1 MYRGYPIA
9 VVAFLSTGLTI
20 GTSQYAFGEFAAPLR
35 EAFGWSQ
42 TALNLSLSLAV
53 VSGLVA
59 PFAGRALDRWGARPV
74 TVVSLLLVAAG
85 FLLRP
90 LITSLWHWYLF
101 SALVYA
107 GFPGATV
114 LPAGKLVG
122 LWFPATRGRVMG
134 AVTSGNNV
142 GGLTMPALAAALIA
156 AGGWQWGYLAF
167 GILLLLLALA
177 ALLIIR
183 EDEALV
189 SREMHRTRRGEA
201 ARESRRLM
209 ASGISLRQ
217 ALRTRSFW
225 LILCGLFGA
234 TFTYQG
240 VLTQLRQHFAEQ
252 GFAPALATTGLAVI
266 AAMGI
271 GSKLAFGRAS
281 ERWTARRSCVVS
293 VGLQTVGLVIMALA
307 PSATGDVVRDLRV
320 RAGVRRTGRAAGA
333 DRPGSVRD
341 EGVRQHPGRGAGGDD
356 RLDGRGAAPG
366 RLDPRPHVGSF
377 SAAFLIIAGVF
388 VVAILCLLA
397 AGDRWGVVQERRES
411 RAVDR

>member
-20 GTSQYAFGEFAAPLR
+20 GTSQYAFGEFAGPLR

-74 TVVSLLLVAAG
+74 MVVSLLLVAAG

-134 AVTSGNNV
+134 AVTAGNNA

-177 ALLIIR
+177 ALLVVR

-209 ASGISLRQ
+209 GSGISLRQ
-217 ALRTRSFW
+217 ALHTRSFW

-307 PSATGDVVRDLRV
+307 PSAPAMWCGIFVFGLGFGGLGALLVLIVQEAFGMKEFGSIQGVVQVAMTGSM
-320 RAGVRRTGRAAGA
+320 A
-333 DRPGSVRD
+333 
-341 EGVRQHPGRGAGGDD
+341 
-356 RLDGRGAAPG
+356 AAPLLAG
-366 RLDPRPHVGSF
+366 WIHDRTGSF

-397 AGDRWGVVQERRES
+397 AGDRSRTAGVTS
-411 RAVDR
+411 G

>member
-20 GTSQYAFGEFAAPLR
+20 GTSQYAFGEFAGPLR

-74 TVVSLLLVAAG
+74 MVVSLLLVAAG

-134 AVTSGNNV
+134 AVTAGNNA

-177 ALLIIR
+177 ALLIVR

-209 ASGISLRQ
+209 GSGISLRQ

-307 PSATGDVVRDLRV
+307 PSAPAMWCGIFVFGLGFGGLGALLVLIVQEAFGMKEFGSIQGAVQVAMTGSM
-320 RAGVRRTGRAAGA
+320 A
-333 DRPGSVRD
+333 
-341 EGVRQHPGRGAGGDD
+341 
-356 RLDGRGAAPG
+356 AAPLLAG
-366 RLDPRPHVGSF
+366 WIHDRTGSF

-397 AGDRWGVVQERRES
+397 AEDRSRTAGVTS
-411 RAVDR
+411 G

>member
-59 PFAGRALDRWGARPV
+59 PFAGRAMDRWGARPV
-74 TVVSLLLVAAG
+74 TVISLLLVAAG

-114 LPAGKLVG
+114 MPAGKLVG

-142 GGLTMPALAAALIA
+142 GGLTMPALAAALVA
-156 AGGWQWGYLAF
+156 ASGWQWGFLAF
-167 GILLLLLALA
+167 GILLLALA
-177 ALLIIR
+177 VAAQVIIR
-183 EDEALV
+183 EDEELV
-189 SREMHRTRRGEA
+189 AREMHRTRRSGA

-209 ASGISLRQ
+209 ESGITLRQ
-217 ALRTRSFW
+217 ALRTRRFW
-225 LILCGLFGA
+225 LILCGLFAA

-252 GFAPALATTGLAVI
+252 GFSPALATTGLAVI

-281 ERWTARRSCVVS
+281 ERWTARLCCVLS
-293 VGLQTVGLVIMALA
+293 VALQTVGLVIMALA
-307 PSATGDVVRDLRV
+307 ASAPAMWSGIFVFGLGFGGLGALLVLIVQEAFGMKEFGAIQGVVQVAATGSM
-320 RAGVRRTGRAAGA
+320 A
-333 DRPGSVRD
+333 
-341 EGVRQHPGRGAGGDD
+341 
-356 RLDGRGAAPG
+356 AAPVLAG
-366 RLDPRPHVGSF
+366 WIHDRTGSF
-377 SAAFLIIAGVF
+377 SAAFLIIAAVF
-388 VVAILCLLA
+388 VVAIVCLLA
-397 AGDRWGVVQERRES
+397 AGGRE
-411 RAVDR
+411 RAVEGVTSG

>member
-20 GTSQYAFGEFAAPLR
+20 GTSQYAFGEFAGPLR

-74 TVVSLLLVAAG
+74 MVVSLLLVAAG

-101 SALVYA
+101 SALIYA

-134 AVTSGNNV
+134 AVTSGNNA
-142 GGLTMPALAAALIA
+142 GGLIMPALAAALIA

-177 ALLIIR
+177 ALLIVR

-209 ASGISLRQ
+209 GSGISLRQ
-217 ALRTRSFW
+217 ALHTRSFW

-307 PSATGDVVRDLRV
+307 PSAPAMWCGIFVFGLGFGGLGALLVLIVQESFGMKEFGSIQGVVQVAMTGSM
-320 RAGVRRTGRAAGA
+320 A
-333 DRPGSVRD
+333 
-341 EGVRQHPGRGAGGDD
+341 
-356 RLDGRGAAPG
+356 AAPLLAG
-366 RLDPRPHVGSF
+366 WIHDRTGSF

-397 AGDRWGVVQERRES
+397 AGDRSRTAGVTS
-411 RAVDR
+411 G

>member
-20 GTSQYAFGEFAAPLR
+20 GTSQYAFGEFAGPLR

-59 PFAGRALDRWGARPV
+59 PFAGRALDRGGARPV

-90 LITSLWHWYLF
+90 LISSLWHWYLF
-101 SALVYA
+101 SALIYA

-134 AVTSGNNV
+134 AVTSGNNA
-142 GGLTMPALAAALIA
+142 GGLIMPALAAALIA

-189 SREMHRTRRGEA
+189 SREMHRTHRGEA

-209 ASGISLRQ
+209 GSGISLRQ
-217 ALRTRSFW
+217 ALHTRSFW

-307 PSATGDVVRDLRV
+307 PSAPAMWCGIFVFGLGFGGLGALLVLIVQESFGMKEFGSIQGVVQVAMTGSM
-320 RAGVRRTGRAAGA
+320 A
-333 DRPGSVRD
+333 
-341 EGVRQHPGRGAGGDD
+341 
-356 RLDGRGAAPG
+356 AAPLLAG
-366 RLDPRPHVGSF
+366 WIHDRTGSF

-397 AGDRWGVVQERRES
+397 AGDRSRTAGVTS
-411 RAVDR
+411 G

>member
-20 GTSQYAFGEFAAPLR
+20 GTSQYAFGEFAGPLR

-74 TVVSLLLVAAG
+74 MVVSLLLVAAG

-134 AVTSGNNV
+134 AVTAGNNA

-177 ALLIIR
+177 ALLVVR

-209 ASGISLRQ
+209 GSGISLRQ
-217 ALRTRSFW
+217 ALHTRSFW

-307 PSATGDVVRDLRV
+307 PSAPAMWCGIFVFGLGFGGLGALLVLIVQEAFGMKEFGSIQGVVQVAMTGSM
-320 RAGVRRTGRAAGA
+320 A
-333 DRPGSVRD
+333 
-341 EGVRQHPGRGAGGDD
+341 
-356 RLDGRGAAPG
+356 AAPLLAG
-366 RLDPRPHVGSF
+366 WIHDRTGSF

-397 AGDRWGVVQERRES
+397 AGDRS
-411 RAVDR
+411 RAAGVTSG